1 MMDDKFKIHVN
12 IGGFRIPLNVPRSD
26 EEKYR
31 KAEKMVTFYL
41 EKYQEM
47 YKHHRYED
55 ILKLIAFQLAVN
67 IAGETMEQDITP
79 VTDRIKALE
88 QELDKVLGEE

>member
-12 IGGFRIPLNVPRSD
+12 IGGFRIPLIVPRSD

-47 YKHHRYED
+47 YKNHRYED
-55 ILKLIAFQLAVN
+55 VLKLIAFQLAVN
-67 IAGETMEQDITP
+67 IAGETMEQDISP

-88 QELDKVLGEE
+88 QELDKVLGEK